1 MKSIFFIIYFLLYFS
16 PKILSAIE
24 LETRIPPSVWE
35 IEINFKST
43 PRYSKA
49 FNGYGEKVP
58 LHELLLWNRD
68 WRENVEGKLQREKHI
83 LEISMVY
90 AFVENWLIKG
100 NIPFFQKK
108 QISIMNF
115 ESGTS
120 SQKKILSNL
129 DSENLKG
136 IGDISLQISN
146 DLCFGTTW
154 HNRGGITLRIPTG
167 DSGTPR
173 GTFSN
178 AIGERHPSIGSF
190 FHFTWFP
197 LVHGLRNSFRLQGT
211 NELIGNQRETLDAV
225 ESYYAAGNCAD
236 IYYSWSIERQNFFAG
251 AELLYFQQSE
261 SKLPTGQSNDSVLKE
276 IKLEF
281 GYGIL
286 SDLELKPLILPWQL
300 RLGYAH
306 PISGQ
311 NTPFAKSWEL
321 TSVLFF

>member
-1 MKSIFFIIYFLLYFS
+1 
-16 PKILSAIE
+16 LSAIE
-24 LETRIPPSVWE
+24 LETRIPPSVLK
-35 IEINFKST
+35 IGINFKYT
-43 PRYSKA
+43 PTYSKA

-68 WRENVEGKLQREKHI
+68 WRKNVEGELQRKEQM
-83 LEISMVY
+83 LEIRMEY
-90 AFVENWLIKG
+90 AFAENWLIKG
-100 NIPFFQKK
+100 NIPFLQKK
-108 QISIMNF
+108 QTSTLNF

-120 SQKKILSNL
+120 SQKNVLSNL
-129 DSENLKG
+129 DSENLSG
-136 IGDISLQISN
+136 IGDISMQITN
-146 DLCFGTTW
+146 DLSFGTTW

-167 DSGTPR
+167 DSGIPR

-178 AIGERHPSIGSF
+178 AIGERHASIGSF

-197 LVHGLRNSFRLQGT
+197 LVHGLRNSFRIQGT
-211 NELIGNQRETLDAV
+211 NELIGNQRETLDGV
-225 ESYYAAGNCAD
+225 EGYYAAGNCAD
-236 IYYSWSIERQNFFAG
+236 IYYNWSIERQNIFVG
-251 AELLYFQQSE
+251 AELHYFQQSE

-281 GYGIL
+281 GYGNL